1 MKKILI
7 LTLLCSTLAFGQ
19 TTNNSTSKPVIT
31 NTDNLML
38 IARPAQLGDNISGTP
53 YVKETFA
60 PAKVNDY
67 RKTHLIRFNA
77 AQDEMEVKI
86 NGEDISIL
94 SKLEQ
99 YHVKLVDG
107 TGLEYMNLN
116 YNSNETIKNGYF
128 IPIKT
133 ETEDV
138 KLFRKQI
145 VRFTVGKAAQT
156 SLEQDVPSKFTS
168 QNDRFFL
175 QLNQTT
181 ALTEIPFSKKLF
193 LKEFN
198 KKDVKSFLKK
208 EKLDIKKEEDLIKV
222 IEFYF
227 N

>member
-1 MKKILI
+1 MKK
-7 LTLLCSTLAFGQ
+7 LLFLSLLFSTLIYCQ
-19 TTNNSTSKPVIT
+19 ETDVS
-31 NTDNLML
+31 NTPIPINGDNVLML
-38 IARPAQLGDNISGTP
+38 SRPPQLDDNISGTP
-53 YVKETFA
+53 YMKQNFA
-60 PAKVNDY
+60 PAKINDFK
-67 RKTHLIRFNA
+67 KTHLIRFNA

-86 NGEDISIL
+86 NGKDISIL
-94 SKLEQ
+94 SKLEK

-116 YNSNETIKNGYF
+116 YNDNEAIKNGFF
-128 IPIKT
+128 IPIKA
-133 ETEDV
+133 ETGNV

-145 VRFTVGKAAQT
+145 IRFTVGKVAQT

-168 QNDRFFL
+168 QNDRFYI
-175 QLNQTT
+175 QVNQTT